1 MTLSGAGGPV
11 RREQAGNL
19 ARSSLVGL
27 ARWEWE
33 QLAGVLWEM
42 GRLFFLSF

>member
-1 MTLSGAGGPV
+1 M
-11 RREQAGNL
+11 RREQAGNR
-19 ARSSLVGL
+19 AWSSPVGR